1 MFFLFNGCEEN
12 NVINIP
18 LKQEINSNIAFET
31 YNSTFPFMFYHKEF
45 KEFYTAQ
52 LSKYRLLAN
61 VDVQYI
67 ASSILDFE
75 NFIYQLKLKN
85 QISGLQ
91 YQELVKQTNLNS
103 ELEAKKKQ
111 LIPENIL
118 IGIKNGQVFIVY
130 DKNKNFDFTDD
141 DIDYFEQTKN
151 QITLYPSKLLGDLS
165 TLEITQ
171 NYYINDTLEKYN
183 RKIKFFP
190 HKTYFAFQRESDSI
204 LKKLG
209 TIGYFQDYYIGEFN
223 ASGELFEIAI
233 QGLNRL
239 NAQILIKSK
248 QSFFNFH
255 KSDETFNYNYSYKV
269 GDTVAM
275 NKNAYLIE
283 ALGSSFKSI
292 SLRKIKT
299 EKNLSKGR
307 IGEKVTNYNFK
318 NISEKNID
326 LLPENTKPFLLLEF
340 WGTWCGPCKEMT
352 PKIVAMKNKFTD
364 KVDVIGFA
372 NDKSNEIVHDY
383 IFKNKMNWE
392 QVLVNENTNYKIL
405 KELKITAYP
414 TYILINKN
422 LEVLFRGNSESSIEE
437 MTKIIV
443 NSNN

>member
-1 MFFLFNGCEEN
+1 MFFLIIGCEEN
-12 NVINIP
+12 NIIKIP
-18 LKQEINSNIAFET
+18 LKQESNSDIAFET

-45 KEFYTAQ
+45 KEFHTAQ
-52 LSKYRLLAN
+52 LSKYRLLPN

-118 IGIKNGQVFIVY
+118 VGLKNDEVFIVY

-151 QITLYPSKLLGDLS
+151 QITLNPSKLLGNLS

-171 NYYINDTLEKYN
+171 HYYINDTLEKYN
-183 RKIKFFP
+183 RKIKLFP
-190 HKTYFAFQRESDSI
+190 YKNYFAFQRESDSV

-209 TIGYFQDYYIGEFN
+209 TIGYFQDFYKGEFN
-223 ASGELFEIAI
+223 SSGELFEIAI

-248 QSFFNFH
+248 NSSFNFH
-255 KSDETFNYNYSYKV
+255 KSDETFNYNYSYRV

-283 ALGSSFKSI
+283 ALGSSFESI
-292 SLRKIKT
+292 SLKKIKI
-299 EKNLSKGR
+299 EKSLSKGR

-318 NISEKNID
+318 NISEKKID
-326 LLPENTKPFLLLEF
+326 LLPQNTKPFLLLEF

-352 PKIVAMKNKFTD
+352 PKIVALKNEFTN

-383 IFKNKMNWE
+383 IIKNKMNWE
-392 QVLVNENTNYKIL
+392 QVLVNENTNQKIL

-422 LEVLFRGNSESSIEE
+422 LEVLFRGNSESSLEE
-437 MTKIIV
+437 ITTIIT
-443 NSNN
+443 NRNN